1 MKTYLTGFLFLIAV
15 FAVCSGQ
22 EETDSL
28 ISKCMLNTGPSSKYL
43 KDFRIQLGEGSA
55 HSEFRYK
62 ANLSLWKNTKY
73 RFSMCTADGST
84 GQLILNMMDD
94 MNKPVLLSTD
104 PKTRTVYSYV
114 DFICNKS
121 GIYHIY
127 YDFTDGHSG
136 SGVSIV
142 SLIQ

>member
-1 MKTYLTGFLFLIAV
+1 MKKYLTGFLFLFAV
-15 FAVCSGQ
+15 FAICTGQ
-22 EETDSL
+22 EEPDSL

-55 HSEFRYK
+55 QSEFRYK
-62 ANLSLWKNTKY
+62 TNLSLWKNTKY

-84 GQLILNMMDD
+84 GQLILNMTDD
-94 MNKPVLLSTD
+94 TNKQVLSSAD
-104 PKTRTVYSYV
+104 PKTGSVYPFV

>member
-1 MKTYLTGFLFLIAV
+1 MKKYLVVFLFSVVV
-15 FAVCSGQ
+15 FTVCTGQ
-22 EETDSL
+22 QESDSL

-43 KDFRIQLGEGSA
+43 KDYRIQLGEGTT

-62 ANLSLWKNTKY
+62 ANMSLWKNTKY
-73 RFSMCTADGST
+73 RFSMCTADGSA
-84 GQLILNMMDD
+84 GQLILNITDD
-94 MNKPVLLSTD
+94 INRQVLSSAD
-104 PKTRTVYSYV
+104 PKTGTVYPFV